1 RKKLFFLTGSLIRCL
16 RAFLSLTVQLTNVTL
31 ILVFLF
37 NACGFSLALTQV
49 VKLRALDGSLF
60 FKLYL
65 GDKGRKKRKNA
76 LYSYIT
82 GRNFAD
88 IKGLVCPRSA
98 AGDDEPFEHL
108 NSLFSAFAYAILNIY
123 RVPGLKFGVLIIH

>member
-31 ILVFLF
+31 FLVFLF
-37 NACGFSLALTQV
+37 NACGFSLALTHV

-76 LYSYIT
+76 LYSYIN

-88 IKGLVCPRSA
+88 IKGLVSTSSA
-98 AGDDEPFEHL
+98 ESDEVPIEHL
-108 NSLFSAFAYAILNIY
+108 N
-123 RVPGLKFGVLIIH
+123 